1 MPVIFFFLFTTA
13 AFAIPCKPYEIY
25 IREQFIDAYTK
36 ADEFDKIFHL
46 KITNDPKNLIPTLG
60 EPERIDKSDLVTD
73 QYYFPLK
80 KDQLP
85 IKVFVNKKENK
96 ITTIALTYLVK
107 FDAYAYLKKRFK
119 DNKWI
124 ETALPLRT
132 DIDYAEELYKV
143 EIPERGIT
151 FRYNN
156 QDPLRQPMWIFF

>member
-1 MPVIFFFLFTTA
+1 MKIIPLILF
-13 AFAIPCKPYEIY
+13 ILIGCKTSLPT
-25 IREQFIDAYTK
+25 QK
-36 ADEFDKIFHL
+36 KVDEFDKIFHL

-143 EIPERGIT
+143 EIPELGIT

-156 QDPLRQPMWIFF
+156 QDPLRQPMWIFFK